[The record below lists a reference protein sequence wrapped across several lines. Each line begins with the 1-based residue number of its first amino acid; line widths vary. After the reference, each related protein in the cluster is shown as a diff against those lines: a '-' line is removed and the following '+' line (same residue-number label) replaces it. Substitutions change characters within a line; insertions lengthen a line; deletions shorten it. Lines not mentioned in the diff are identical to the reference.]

1 MKKITLLLLTTLLF
15 IKANAQTQQ
24 QIDNQI
30 AFTKLYGYVRYFHPS
45 DEAATIDWDKFAV
58 YGMSRVN
65 RCADRQTLKKT
76 LIELFIPIA
85 PTLQIIDAT
94 ENVAFDKQQ
103 LTPPSLNGYKTIAW
117 QHLGIGTM
125 KYKESQFQS
134 ARTNRR
140 VPHQKYVETP
150 LTGES
155 MSNSID
161 ATPYQNKQFVL
172 KGRAK
177 LVAGPGFGHFWA
189 RVDKTDKT
197 GGFFDNSF
205 NNLIKQSEWKDF
217 EINGIIDADAERL
230 KFGVLLEGAGDLWVD
245 NVSLSVKEG
254 DIWKQLYNNNFN
266 TQTTG
271 ITVTDP
277 LNPGKKTTS
286 GIYTYSVIA
295 DLNSS
300 SEKWAEIK
308 STPKHPQKPAD
319 IFWEKHTSLFK
330 AIPKIGEYI
339 DKNIG
344 GGLKI
349 LMPLSLYGNDN
360 NTYPIANQAKLKD
373 LIGSMDQITTS
384 AATADSLST
393 RVAGIAIT
401 WNVFQHFFP
410 YLDVVKTDWQQ
421 DLKDALVGA
430 NHDRDAADF
439 HKTLKKFT
447 AKLQDGHINVNWPNA
462 KDYFYL
468 PVGWDWAEDKLVITR
483 VLDSSTGL
491 KRGDVITAIN
501 DKDPKVYFKEVDQYI
516 SAATPGSLMQKA
528 LTQSLL
534 GIQNSTVQLTYLA
547 ADNREGKV
555 VLKRILTG
563 YTYYKDKPAA
573 DTIKR
578 INNDITYINIGL
590 SSMKAINKILPQ
602 LQKNKAIICDLR
614 NFPTDNWTTNHFIE
628 YLLTKK
634 DTAAHW
640 MQNAQRVYP
649 DQQQTVG
656 NITEGFELAPAKPH
670 LNAKI
675 LFIVDASEFSW
686 AESYIGIID
695 HYKLATFIGQPTGG
709 TNGDVN
715 SFTLPGEYTV
725 SFSGLKVTRLDG
737 SQHHGVGTK
746 PDIYVNKTIK
756 GIRED
761 RDEFLEKAIEVAEG
775 INK

>member
-1 MKKITLLLLTTLLF
+1 MKKIILSLCFILLF
-15 IKANAQTQQ
+15 AKADAQTQQ

-30 AFTKLYGYVRYFHPS
+30 TFTKLYGYVRYFHPS
-45 DEAATIDWDKFAV
+45 DEAAGIDWDKFAI
-58 YGMSRVN
+58 YGAGEVN
-65 RCADRQTLKKT
+65 KCTDRQALKKT
-76 LIELFIPIA
+76 LTALFNPIA
-85 PTLQIIDAT
+85 PTLQIIDDT
-94 ENVAFDKQQ
+94 ENVVFAQQQ
-103 LTPPSLNGYKTIAW
+103 LIPPSLSGYKTIAW
-117 QHLGIGTM
+117 QHVGIGTM

-134 ARTNRR
+134 ARTNRS
-140 VPHQKYVETP
+140 VLYQKYVQTA

-155 MSNSID
+155 MSNGID

-177 LVAGPGFGHFWA
+177 LLAGPGFGHFWA
-189 RVDKTDKT
+189 SVDKMDKT
-197 GGFFDNSF
+197 VGFFDNSF
-205 NNLIKQSEWKDF
+205 NNLIKQSAWMDF
-217 EINGIIDADAERL
+217 EINGTIDRDAERL
-230 KFGVLLEGAGDLWVD
+230 RFGVLLEGAGDLWVD
-245 NVSLSVKEG
+245 NVSLSIKDGDVWKE
-254 DIWKQLYNNNFN
+254 LYNNNFN
-266 TQTTG
+266 TQTAG

-277 LNPGKKTTS
+277 LNPAKKTTS
-286 GIYTYSVIA
+286 EIYTYGVIA
-295 DLNSS
+295 DANSS
-300 SEKWAEIK
+300 AEKWAEIK
-308 STPKHPQKPAD
+308 STAKHPQKPAD
-319 IFWEKHTSLFK
+319 IFSKRHTSLFK
-330 AIPKIGEYI
+330 TVPKVGEHI

-344 GGLKI
+344 SGLKI
-349 LMPLSLYGNDN
+349 VMPISLYGDN
-360 NTYPIANQAKLKD
+360 STTYPVADQAKLTSLKNSLD
-373 LIGSMDQITTS
+373 LIGTS
-384 AATADSLST
+384 IITADSLST
-393 RVAGIAIT
+393 RLADIAIT

-421 DLKDALVGA
+421 DLKDALISA
-430 NHDRDAADF
+430 NLDKSADDF

-447 AKLQDGHINVNWPNA
+447 AKLQDGHINISWPKA

-501 DKDPKVYFKEVDQYI
+501 DKDPKAYFAAVEQYI

-534 GIQNSTVQLTYLA
+534 GIQNSTLQVTYLG
-547 ADNREGKV
+547 ADNREGKA
-555 VLKRILTG
+555 VLKRILTA
-563 YTYYKDKPAA
+563 YTYYKDMPAA

-590 SSMKAINKILPQ
+590 ASMKAIDKILPQ

-614 NFPTDNWTTNHFIE
+614 NFTTDNWTTNHFIE

-634 DTAAHW
+634 DTATHW
-640 MQNAQRVYP
+640 MQTPQRIYP

-656 NITEGFELAPAKPH
+656 NITEGFELVPAKPH

-675 LFIVDASEFSW
+675 IFIVDASEFSW

-695 HYKLATFIGQPTGG
+695 HYKLATFIGQSTGG
-709 TNGDVN
+709 TNGDIN
-715 SFTLPGEYTV
+715 SLTLPGEYTV
-725 SFSGLKVTRLDG
+725 SFTGLKVTQLDG
-737 SQHHGVGTK
+737 SQHHGIGTK

-756 GIRED
+756 GLREN

-775 INK
+775 ISK